1 MGGVSQIKDAP
12 EEEPTDPTLL
22 FQERTLTC
30 LRELQNGLSNMEVVA
45 EKMQDSINRMRFDIH
60 GEDVDEIR

>member
-30 LRELQNGLSNMEVVA
+30 LRELQNGLSNMAVVA

-60 GEDVDEIR
+60 GEDIDEIR